1 MDRFWDDYGLAV
13 AEHPLQGES
22 LLKVYPNPSEGTTI
36 VEGSGKLMVVN
47 TLGQVVLTRNVDEQT
62 TLTLPAGLYFIRIE
76 GEKGVSVN
84 KLVVK

>member
-1 MDRFWDDYGLAV
+1 
-13 AEHPLQGES
+13 LQGEN

-47 TLGQVVLTRNVDEQT
+47 TLGQLVLTRNVDGQT
-62 TLTLPAGLYFIRIE
+62 TLTLPAGLYYVRLE
-76 GEKGVSVN
+76 STKGVIVN